1 MVLLVKRVYLNDQI
15 SYGCFNKKTMT
26 HFAGKADEDSNG
38 VISSLTL
45 PRSHRE
51 RSYDTVISSTSTSP
65 QQDHAVIRDVTHR
78 SLRHTS
84 SVSAPDVN
92 KVSEK
97 SNILLIVF
105 IDNV

>member
-1 MVLLVKRVYLNDQI
+1 
-15 SYGCFNKKTMT
+15 MT
-26 HFAGKADEDSNG
+26 YIAGKADEDGNG

-51 RSYDTVISSTSTSP
+51 RSYDTVLSSTSTSP
-65 QQDHAVIRDVTHR
+65 QQDQAVFRDGAHR

-92 KVSEK
+92 KVSER